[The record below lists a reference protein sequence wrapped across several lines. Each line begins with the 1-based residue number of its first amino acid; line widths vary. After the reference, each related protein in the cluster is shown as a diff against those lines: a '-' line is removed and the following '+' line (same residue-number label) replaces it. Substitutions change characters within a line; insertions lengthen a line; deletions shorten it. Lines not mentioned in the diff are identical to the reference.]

1 MTDRPTD
8 RRYSREHEW
17 VLPEDGKDGTALVGI
32 TDYAQE
38 ELGDIVFLS
47 LPEIGARVTQYG
59 KLGEVESVKAVSDLF
74 APVSGE
80 VVEVHQDLLEHPEWV
95 NEDPFGKAWMVR
107 VRMSDRADLA
117 NLMTAEQYA
126 RFLEG
131 LEHP

>member
-1 MTDRPTD
+1 MTDRPAD

-17 VLPEDGKDGTALVGI
+17 VLLEGATALVGI

-38 ELGDIVFLS
+38 ELGDVVFLN
-47 LPEIGARVTQYG
+47 LPKVGDRVTQYG

-80 VVEVHQDLLEHPEWV
+80 VVEVHQELLDNPQWV

-107 VRMSDRADLA
+107 VRVRDRAEIN

-126 RFLEG
+126 KFLEG
-131 LEHP
+131 LEH

>member
-17 VLPEDGKDGTALVGI
+17 VFTEGATALVGI

>member
-17 VLPEDGKDGTALVGI
+17 VLTDGGTALVGI
-32 TDYAQE
+32 TDYAQA
-38 ELGDIVFLS
+38 ELGDVVFLN
-47 LPEIGARVTQYG
+47 LPEVGAQVTQYG

-74 APVSGE
+74 SPVSGE
-80 VVEVHQDLLEHPEWV
+80 VVEVHQELMEHPEWV

-117 NLMTAEQYA
+117 KLMTAEQYA
-126 RFLEG
+126 KFLEG
-131 LEHP
+131 LEH